1 MKKLITYMMT
11 VLFAVTLSLAGTSNA
26 ALFGADD
33 KAEKSKSESAAPA
46 ASVKSDAA
54 SPAASDKVM
63 PADKQLTLSGTIDE
77 NSQFVDK
84 KGEIFN
90 LANNDKGM
98 EVKSLAGKQIEIKGT
113 VMERAGLK
121 IVDVKEYKIL
131 EK

>member
-1 MKKLITYMMT
+1 MMT
-11 VLFAVTLSLAGTSNA
+11 ALFAVTLSVAGISNA
-26 ALFGADD
+26 SWFGSDD
-33 KAEKSKSESAAPA
+33 KAETKSESTAPA

-54 SPAASDKVM
+54 SPAASDEVL

-98 EVKSLAGKQIEIKGT
+98 EVKSLTGKQIEIKGT

>member
-11 VLFAVTLSLAGTSNA
+11 ALFAVTLSVAGISNA
-26 ALFGADD
+26 SWFGSDD
-33 KAEKSKSESAAPA
+33 KAETKSESAAPA

-54 SPAASDKVM
+54 SPAASDEVL

-98 EVKSLAGKQIEIKGT
+98 EVKSLTGKQIEIKGT